1 MKQIFIIHGAS
12 QRRRLNL
19 DTDLRALQCHV
30 TVLTNMDRALRS
42 PGYLLI
48 RGSLLCSSSRP
59 RPPQHRRAQVLKE
72 GGDDDDMPAF
82 MPFATAH
89 FSYGRS
95 SFVDPAAPD
104 VTNDDCLLYNSQA
117 RAPAARCR
125 TRAAPRPSPAYC
137 AGRPHPELLRSAL
150 SLAHPHMSWYG

>member
-1 MKQIFIIHGAS
+1 MPCHSSNKHGQGPAIT
-12 QRRRLNL
+12 RVPA
-19 DTDLRALQCHV
+19 D
-30 TVLTNMDRALRS
+30 
-42 PGYLLI
+42 PGLAPLF
-48 RGSLLCSSSRP
+48 LLCRP

-82 MPFATAH
+82 MPFASAH

-104 VTNDDCLLYNSQA
+104 MTNDDCLLYNSQA